1 MACGTQTG
9 VFQAM
14 RIHGVGEG
22 LLAAIVVYGVE
33 GLVKP
38 PVILRRFGCTL
49 GVPQAIA
56 LAAQCRQCGAVTA
69 PQLCAHFRPWWESA
83 PVLENED

>member
-1 MACGTQTG
+1 M
-9 VFQAM
+9 
-14 RIHGVGEG
+14 GVGEG

-56 LAAQCRQCGAVTA
+56 LAAQCRQRDAITA
-69 PQLCAHFRPWWESA
+69 SQSCVRSRPWWESA
-83 PVLENED
+83 SVLESKD

>member
-1 MACGTQTG
+1 M
-9 VFQAM
+9 
-14 RIHGVGEG
+14 GVGKG
-22 LLAAIVVYGVE
+22 LLATIVVYGVE

-38 PVILRRFGCTL
+38 PVILRRFGCAL

-69 PQLCAHFRPWWESA
+69 PQSCASCGPWWESP
-83 PVLENED
+83 PVLESKD

>member
-1 MACGTQTG
+1 M
-9 VFQAM
+9 
-14 RIHGVGEG
+14 
-22 LLAAIVVYGVE
+22 LAAIVVYDVE

-38 PVILRRFGCTL
+38 PVISRRFGCTL

-69 PQLCAHFRPWWESA
+69 PQSSASGRPWWESL
-83 PVLENED
+83 PVLESKD